1 MRVIRMRRA
10 GLRALKAAMLA
21 AATCWTAAGAGQA
34 PVEAQGS
41 LYPKTGEQAA
51 ESSLGR
57 SLGSARYILKD
68 TGADDV
74 FRAQIR
80 RAVGVH
86 PAFHL
91 EASKRAEAKGHIRA
105 ERAALYPRLSANV
118 SGDYVLSREF
128 GAGTDNV
135 VESLRP
141 DAQFN
146 VGLSASQ
153 LLFDGGAAF
162 QRIKAAK
169 AHDRQQAESISARV
183 NELALSALSAYY
195 DLAVHQAVVA
205 LGDEFIQRH
214 EALLADV
221 KERNRL
227 GAGTRADVAQAT
239 ARLAATRARVAQIR
253 ESKRLA
259 EIRYEEFFKTKPG
272 VLARPSFEALAVGSR
287 EEAMALAALRNPLI
301 GAAAAGADRAR
312 AEFKAARASRFPEVR
327 ATVNGT
333 KYDVAD
339 GDDYDVRA
347 GVVMNYDIFAGG
359 ARGAAISRASSLA
372 QQQKFDED
380 RVRQEVVRDAAVA
393 YERRAASAERLDAL
407 ADAVVANHE
416 ARALIS
422 ERFRVARGELIDILQ
437 AENDYFEAA
446 IGYLIGLADR
456 DMATYELME
465 HTGDLLL
472 NFSPQPEYAD
482 AEIAASN
489 AEWETE

>member
-1 MRVIRMRRA
+1 M
-10 GLRALKAAMLA
+10 GS
-21 AATCWTAAGAGQA
+21 AATSASAASGQA
-34 PVEAQGS
+34 PAVPSTQAQGS
-41 LYPKTGEQAA
+41 LYPKPPEAA
-51 ESSLGR
+51 VDSELGKA
-57 SLGSARYILKD
+57 LGSARYILKD
-68 TGADDV
+68 IGPDDA

-80 RAVGVH
+80 RAVGIH
-86 PAFHL
+86 PLFHL
-91 EASKRAEAKGHIRA
+91 EASKREEARGHIRA
-105 ERAALYPRLSANV
+105 ERAALYPRLSANL

-128 GAGTDNV
+128 SAGTDNV

-195 DLAVHQAVVA
+195 DLAVHQAIIA
-205 LGDEFIQRH
+205 LGEEFVRRH
-214 EALLADV
+214 EALLEDV

-227 GAGTRADVAQAT
+227 GVGTRADVAQAS

-253 ESKRLA
+253 ESERLA
-259 EIRYEEFFKTKPG
+259 EIRYEEYFKVQPG
-272 VLARPSFEALAVGSR
+272 TLARPSFDALAVASR
-287 EEAMALAALRNPLI
+287 DEAMALAAQRNPLI
-301 GAAAAGADRAR
+301 GVAAAGSDRAR
-312 AEFKAARASRFPEVR
+312 AEYRAARASRLPELR

-333 KYDVAD
+333 KYDIAD

-359 ARGAAISRASSLA
+359 ARGAAISRASSQA
-372 QQQKFDED
+372 RQQKFDEE
-380 RVRQEVVRDAAVA
+380 RVRQEVTRDAAIA
-393 YERRAASAERLDAL
+393 FERRRTAAERLDAL
-407 ADAVVANHE
+407 ADAVVANYE

-422 ERFRVARGELIDILQ
+422 ERFRVARGDLIDILQ

-472 NFSPQPEYAD
+472 NFSPQAEFAD
-482 AEIAASN
+482 AEDARG
-489 AEWETE
+489 AE